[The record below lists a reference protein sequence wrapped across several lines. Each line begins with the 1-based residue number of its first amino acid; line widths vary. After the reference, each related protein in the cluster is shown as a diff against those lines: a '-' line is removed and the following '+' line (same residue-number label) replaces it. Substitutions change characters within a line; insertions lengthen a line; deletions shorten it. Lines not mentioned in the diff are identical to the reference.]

1 MYLSGGDGAGIHL
14 RRDLHDHRLFER
26 YEGGVEVMNK
36 VHAVDVI
43 DALDELRF
51 AFGALYCIDIAKD
64 AGVNEDVLKNAE
76 FFVRRS
82 MERLIKEMQGTLQAS
97 IEKARKQ

>member
-1 MYLSGGDGAGIHL
+1 
-14 RRDLHDHRLFER
+14 
-26 YEGGVEVMNK
+26 MNK

-97 IEKARKQ
+97 IEEARKQ